1 MCPWAMHCNMR
12 VKKKCTE
19 EPLTTE
25 GCPPRALRERV
36 LQKKKRDVIL
46 SQTATIH
53 IQQGDSQ
60 GCIQAE
66 MQIGIQKIKF
76 CSLSVFALQH
86 YCNFTGHL
94 V

>member
-1 MCPWAMHCNMR
+1 MYWGATHHWGLSTQG
-12 VKKKCTE
+12 TE
-19 EPLTTE
+19 RDSLAE
-25 GCPPRALRERV
+25 
-36 LQKKKRDVIL
+36 KKRDVIL

-76 CSLSVFALQH
+76 CNLSVFALQH